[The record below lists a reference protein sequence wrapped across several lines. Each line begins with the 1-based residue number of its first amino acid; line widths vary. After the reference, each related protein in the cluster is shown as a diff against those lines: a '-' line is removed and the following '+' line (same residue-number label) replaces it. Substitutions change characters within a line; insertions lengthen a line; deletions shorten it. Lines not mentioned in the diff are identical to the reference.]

1 MSNPKTLQ
9 TMSNKIWLVVQREF
23 ATRARKKSFI
33 IMTILMP
40 FLMAGLIFLPLLLSL
55 IKDSEQRT
63 VAVIDNSGLY
73 SSAIK
78 SNEQYLF
85 VPTEEMTPDLRS
97 DSTDVY
103 AVVNIT
109 GDLVEHPTK
118 AAIYSRQEVPSD
130 LRDYV
135 NSALTEAVRQEK
147 FRRYNI
153 PELNNIIDDIQQ
165 TVDVAT
171 VRWTDEG
178 EQESLTDVATLVGM
192 ILTFLIYMFVL
203 SYGAMVM
210 QSVIEEKTNRIVEVM
225 VSSIKTL
232 QLLFGKIIGVGL
244 VGLFQMLIW
253 GLLLSSIV
261 GIITAVTGIDVGADP
276 AAAAAATDDGAME
289 LFNQLATLP
298 IAEIVILFV
307 LYFIG
312 GYLLYASMLAAFG
325 AAVNDQQDSGQ
336 FMMPVMLVMVFAFYA
351 GFYGAQNPEGPLAFW
366 TSFIPFTSSIVMMV
380 RIPFGVP
387 FYQIAISVATLYAT
401 VFAMLWVS
409 AKIYRIGILIYGKK
423 PSFKD
428 FYKWLRY

>member
-1 MSNPKTLQ
+1 
-9 TMSNKIWLVVQREF
+9 MSNKIWLVVQREF

-85 VPTEEMTPDLRS
+85 VPTEEMTPDMRS

-225 VSSIKTL
+225 VSSIKPL

>member
-1 MSNPKTLQ
+1 
-9 TMSNKIWLVVQREF
+9 MSNKIWLVVQREF

-225 VSSIKTL
+225 VSSIKPL

-276 AAAAAATDDGAME
+276 ATAAAATDDGAME

>member
-1 MSNPKTLQ
+1 
-9 TMSNKIWLVVQREF
+9 MSNKIWLVVQREF

-63 VAVIDNSGLY
+63 VAVVDNSGLY

-85 VPTEEMTPDLRS
+85 VPTENMTPDMRS

-118 AAIYSRQEVPSD
+118 AAIYSRQEVPAD

-153 PELNNIIDDIQQ
+153 PELNNIINDIQQ
-165 TVDVAT
+165 TIDVAT

-178 EQESLTDVATLVGM
+178 EQESLTDIATVVGM
-192 ILTFLIYMFVL
+192 FLTFLIDMFVL

-225 VSSIKTL
+225 VSSIKPL

-253 GLLLSSIV
+253 GLLLSAIV
-261 GIITAVTGIDVGADP
+261 GIITAITGVGADQT
-276 AAAAAATDDGAME
+276 AAATDEGAMQ
-289 LFNQLATLP
+289 LFNQLSTLP
-298 IAEIVILFV
+298 VAEIAILFV

-336 FMMPVMLVMVFAFYA
+336 FMMPVMLVMIFAFYA

-387 FYQIAISVATLYAT
+387 FYQIVISVVTLYAT
-401 VFAMLWVS
+401 VFAMLWIS
-409 AKIYRIGILIYGKK
+409 AKIYRVGILIYGKK

-428 FYKWLRY
+428 FYKWLKY

>member
-1 MSNPKTLQ
+1 
-9 TMSNKIWLVVQREF
+9 MSNKIWLVVQREF

-63 VAVIDNSGLY
+63 VAVVDNSGLY

-85 VPTEEMTPDLRS
+85 VPTENMTPDMRS

-118 AAIYSRQEVPSD
+118 VAIYSRQEVPAD

-153 PELNNIIDDIQQ
+153 PELNNIINDIQQ
-165 TVDVAT
+165 TIDVAT

-178 EQESLTDVATLVGM
+178 EQESLTDIATVVGM
-192 ILTFLIYMFVL
+192 FLTFLIYMFVL

-225 VSSIKTL
+225 VSSIKPL

-253 GLLLSSIV
+253 GLLLSAIV
-261 GIITAVTGIDVGADP
+261 GIITAITGVGAGANPTAVGSDE
-276 AAAAAATDDGAME
+276 GAMQ
-289 LFNQLATLP
+289 LFNQLSTLP
-298 IAEIVILFV
+298 VAEIAILFV

-336 FMMPVMLVMVFAFYA
+336 FMMPVMLVMIFAFYA

-387 FYQIAISVATLYAT
+387 FYQIVISVVTLYAT

-409 AKIYRIGILIYGKK
+409 AKIYRVGILIYGKK

-428 FYKWLRY
+428 FYKWLKY

>member
-1 MSNPKTLQ
+1 
-9 TMSNKIWLVVQREF
+9 MSNKIWLVVQREF

-63 VAVIDNSGLY
+63 VAVVDNTGLY

-135 NSALTEAVRQEK
+135 NGALTEAVRQEK

-178 EQESLTDVATLVGM
+178 EQESLTDVATIVGM
-192 ILTFLIYMFVL
+192 LLTFLIYMFVL

-225 VSSIKTL
+225 VSSIKPI

-261 GIITAVTGIDVGADP
+261 GIITAVTGVDVGADP

-336 FMMPVMLVMVFAFYA
+336 FMMPVMLVMIFAFYA

-409 AKIYRIGILIYGKK
+409 AKIYRVGILIYGKK

-428 FYKWLRY
+428 FYKWLKY

>member
-1 MSNPKTLQ
+1 
-9 TMSNKIWLVVQREF
+9 MSNKIWLVVQREF

-63 VAVIDNSGLY
+63 VAVVDNSGLY

-85 VPTEEMTPDLRS
+85 VPTENMTPDMRS

-118 AAIYSRQEVPSD
+118 AAIYSRQEVPAD

-153 PELNNIIDDIQQ
+153 PELNNIINDIQQ
-165 TVDVAT
+165 TIDVAT

-178 EQESLTDVATLVGM
+178 EQESLTDIATVVGM
-192 ILTFLIYMFVL
+192 FLTFLIYMFVL

-225 VSSIKTL
+225 VSSIKPL

-253 GLLLSSIV
+253 GLLLSAIV
-261 GIITAVTGIDVGADP
+261 GIITAITGVGADP
-276 AAAAAATDDGAME
+276 TAVGSDEGAMQ
-289 LFNQLATLP
+289 LFNQLSTLP
-298 IAEIVILFV
+298 VTEIAILFV

-336 FMMPVMLVMVFAFYA
+336 FMMPVMLVMIFAFYA

-387 FYQIAISVATLYAT
+387 FYQIVISVVTLYAT

-409 AKIYRIGILIYGKK
+409 AKIYRVGILIYGKK

-428 FYKWLRY
+428 FYKWLKY

>member
-1 MSNPKTLQ
+1 
-9 TMSNKIWLVVQREF
+9 MSNKIWLVVQREF

>member
-1 MSNPKTLQ
+1 
-9 TMSNKIWLVVQREF
+9 
-23 ATRARKKSFI
+23 
-33 IMTILMP
+33 MTILMP

-63 VAVIDNSGLY
+63 VAVVDNSGLY

-135 NSALTEAVRQEK
+135 NGALTEAVRQEK

-165 TVDVAT
+165 TIDVAT

-178 EQESLTDVATLVGM
+178 EQESLTDVATVVGM
-192 ILTFLIYMFVL
+192 LLTFLIYMFVL

-225 VSSIKTL
+225 VSSIKPI

-261 GIITAVTGIDVGADP
+261 GIITAVTGVDVGADP

-401 VFAMLWVS
+401 VFAMLWLS
-409 AKIYRIGILIYGKK
+409 AKIYRVGILIYGKK

-428 FYKWLRY
+428 FYKWLKY

>member
-1 MSNPKTLQ
+1 
-9 TMSNKIWLVVQREF
+9 MSNKIWLVVQREF

-63 VAVIDNSGLY
+63 VAVVDNSGLY

-85 VPTEEMTPDLRS
+85 VPTENMTPDMRS

-118 AAIYSRQEVPSD
+118 VAIYSRQEVPAD

-153 PELNNIIDDIQQ
+153 PELNNIINDIQQ
-165 TVDVAT
+165 TIDVAT

-178 EQESLTDVATLVGM
+178 EQESLTDIATVVGM
-192 ILTFLIYMFVL
+192 FLTFLIYMFVL

-225 VSSIKTL
+225 VSSIKPL

-253 GLLLSSIV
+253 GLLLSAIV
-261 GIITAVTGIDVGADP
+261 GIITAITGVDAGANPTAVGSDE
-276 AAAAAATDDGAME
+276 GAMQ
-289 LFNQLATLP
+289 LFNQLSTLP
-298 IAEIVILFV
+298 VAEIAILFV

-387 FYQIAISVATLYAT
+387 FYQIVISVVTLYAT

-409 AKIYRIGILIYGKK
+409 AKIYRVGILIYGKK

-428 FYKWLRY
+428 FYKWLKY

>member
-1 MSNPKTLQ
+1 
-9 TMSNKIWLVVQREF
+9 MSNKIWLVVQREF

-63 VAVIDNSGLY
+63 VAVVDNSGLY

-118 AAIYSRQEVPSD
+118 AAIYSRQEVPSN

-225 VSSIKTL
+225 VSSIKPL

>member
-1 MSNPKTLQ
+1 
-9 TMSNKIWLVVQREF
+9 MSNKIWLVVQREF

-63 VAVIDNSGLY
+63 VAVVDNSGLY

-85 VPTEEMTPDLRS
+85 VPTENMTPDMRS
-97 DSTDVY
+97 DSIDVY
-103 AVVNIT
+103 AVVTIT

-118 AAIYSRQEVPSD
+118 AAIYSRQEVPAD

-153 PELNNIIDDIQQ
+153 PELNNIINDIQQ
-165 TVDVAT
+165 TIDVAT

-178 EQESLTDVATLVGM
+178 EQESLTDIATVVGM
-192 ILTFLIYMFVL
+192 FLTFLIYMFVL

-225 VSSIKTL
+225 VSSIKPL

-253 GLLLSSIV
+253 GLLLSAIV
-261 GIITAVTGIDVGADP
+261 GIITAITGVGADP
-276 AAAAAATDDGAME
+276 TAVGSDEGAMQ
-289 LFNQLATLP
+289 LFNQLSTLP
-298 IAEIVILFV
+298 VAEIAILFV

-336 FMMPVMLVMVFAFYA
+336 FMMPVMLVMIFAFYA

-387 FYQIAISVATLYAT
+387 FYQIVISVVTLYAT

-409 AKIYRIGILIYGKK
+409 AKIYRVGILIYGKK

-428 FYKWLRY
+428 FYKWLKY

>member
-1 MSNPKTLQ
+1 
-9 TMSNKIWLVVQREF
+9 MSNKIWLVVQREF

-63 VAVIDNSGLY
+63 VAVVDNSGLY

-85 VPTEEMTPDLRS
+85 VPTENMTPDMRS

-118 AAIYSRQEVPSD
+118 AAIYSRQEVPAD

-153 PELNNIIDDIQQ
+153 PELNNIINDIQQ
-165 TVDVAT
+165 TIDVAT

-178 EQESLTDVATLVGM
+178 EQESLTDIATVVGM
-192 ILTFLIYMFVL
+192 FLTFLIYMFVL

-225 VSSIKTL
+225 VSSIKPL

-253 GLLLSSIV
+253 GLLLSAIV
-261 GIITAVTGIDVGADP
+261 GIITAITGVGADP
-276 AAAAAATDDGAME
+276 TAVGSDEGAMQ
-289 LFNQLATLP
+289 LFNQLSTLP
-298 IAEIVILFV
+298 VAEIAILFV

-336 FMMPVMLVMVFAFYA
+336 FMMPVMLVMIFAFYA

-387 FYQIAISVATLYAT
+387 FYQIVISVVTLYVT

-409 AKIYRIGILIYGKK
+409 AKIYRVGILIYGKK

-428 FYKWLRY
+428 FYKWLKY

>member
-1 MSNPKTLQ
+1 
-9 TMSNKIWLVVQREF
+9 MSNKIWLVVQREF

-63 VAVIDNSGLY
+63 VAVVDNSGLY

-85 VPTEEMTPDLRS
+85 VPTENMTPDMRS

-118 AAIYSRQEVPSD
+118 AAIYSRQEVPAD

-153 PELNNIIDDIQQ
+153 PELNNIINDIQQ
-165 TVDVAT
+165 TIDVAT

-178 EQESLTDVATLVGM
+178 EQESLTDIATVVGM
-192 ILTFLIYMFVL
+192 FLTFLIYMFVL

-225 VSSIKTL
+225 VSSIKPL

-253 GLLLSSIV
+253 GLLLSAIV
-261 GIITAVTGIDVGADP
+261 GIITAITGVDAGANPTAVGSDE
-276 AAAAAATDDGAME
+276 GAMQ
-289 LFNQLATLP
+289 LFNQLSTLP
-298 IAEIVILFV
+298 VAEIAILFV

-336 FMMPVMLVMVFAFYA
+336 FMMPVMLVMIFAFYA

-387 FYQIAISVATLYAT
+387 FYQIVISVVTLYAT
-401 VFAMLWVS
+401 VFAMLWIS
-409 AKIYRIGILIYGKK
+409 AKIYRVGILIYGKK

-428 FYKWLRY
+428 FYKWLKY

>member
-1 MSNPKTLQ
+1 
-9 TMSNKIWLVVQREF
+9 
-23 ATRARKKSFI
+23 
-33 IMTILMP
+33 MTILMP

-63 VAVIDNSGLY
+63 VAVVDNSGLY

-85 VPTEEMTPDLRS
+85 VPTENMTPDMRS

-118 AAIYSRQEVPSD
+118 AAIYSRQEVPAD

-153 PELNNIIDDIQQ
+153 PELNNIINDIQQ
-165 TVDVAT
+165 TIDVAT

-178 EQESLTDVATLVGM
+178 EQESLTDIATVVGM
-192 ILTFLIYMFVL
+192 FLTFLIYMFVL

-225 VSSIKTL
+225 VSSIKPL

-253 GLLLSSIV
+253 GLLLSAIV
-261 GIITAVTGIDVGADP
+261 GIITAITGVDADP
-276 AAAAAATDDGAME
+276 TAVGSDEGAMQ
-289 LFNQLATLP
+289 LFNQLSTLP
-298 IAEIVILFV
+298 VAEIAILFV

-336 FMMPVMLVMVFAFYA
+336 FMMPVMLVMIFAFYA

-387 FYQIAISVATLYAT
+387 FYQIVISVVTLYAT
-401 VFAMLWVS
+401 VFAMLWIS
-409 AKIYRIGILIYGKK
+409 AKIYRVGILIYGKK

-428 FYKWLRY
+428 FYKWLKY

>member
-1 MSNPKTLQ
+1 
-9 TMSNKIWLVVQREF
+9 MSNKIWLVVQREF

-63 VAVIDNSGLY
+63 VAVVDNSGLY

-210 QSVIEEKTNRIVEVM
+210 QSVLEEKTNRIVEVM
-225 VSSIKTL
+225 VSSIKPL

-428 FYKWLRY
+428 FYKWHRY

>member
-1 MSNPKTLQ
+1 MVSG
-9 TMSNKIWLVVQREF
+9 
-23 ATRARKKSFI
+23 ATRICHARTQKVVHHNDNPYAVPDGRTHLSTASAFANQRQR
-33 IMTILMP
+33 TTYRCRCRQL
-40 FLMAGLIFLPLLLSL
+40 GTLLVGHQ
-55 IKDSEQRT
+55 EQR
-63 VAVIDNSGLY
+63 
-73 SSAIK
+73 AIPFRANRK
-78 SNEQYLF
+78 YD
-85 VPTEEMTPDLRS
+85 PGYALRL
-97 DSTDVY
+97 DRRLR
-103 AVVNIT
+103 VVNIT

-118 AAIYSRQEVPSD
+118 AAIYSRQEVPAD

-153 PELNNIIDDIQQ
+153 PELNNIINDIQQ
-165 TVDVAT
+165 TIDVAT

-178 EQESLTDVATLVGM
+178 EQESLTDIATVVGM
-192 ILTFLIYMFVL
+192 FLTFLIYMFVL

-225 VSSIKTL
+225 VSSIKPL

-253 GLLLSSIV
+253 GLLLSAIV
-261 GIITAVTGIDVGADP
+261 GIITAITGVGADP
-276 AAAAAATDDGAME
+276 TAAATDEGAMQ
-289 LFNQLATLP
+289 LFNQLSTLP
-298 IAEIVILFV
+298 VAEIAILFV

-336 FMMPVMLVMVFAFYA
+336 FMMPVMLVMIFAFYA

-387 FYQIAISVATLYAT
+387 FYQIVISVVTLYAT
-401 VFAMLWVS
+401 VFAMLWIS
-409 AKIYRIGILIYGKK
+409 AKIYRVGILIYGKK

-428 FYKWLRY
+428 FYKWLKY

>member
-1 MSNPKTLQ
+1 
-9 TMSNKIWLVVQREF
+9 MSNKIWLVVQREF

-85 VPTEEMTPDLRS
+85 VPTENMTPDMRS

-225 VSSIKTL
+225 VSSIKPL

-276 AAAAAATDDGAME
+276 ATAAAATDDGAME

>member
-1 MSNPKTLQ
+1 
-9 TMSNKIWLVVQREF
+9 
-23 ATRARKKSFI
+23 
-33 IMTILMP
+33 MTILMP

-63 VAVIDNSGLY
+63 VAVVDNSGLY

-85 VPTEEMTPDLRS
+85 VPTENMTPDMRS

-118 AAIYSRQEVPSD
+118 AAIYSRQEVPAD

-153 PELNNIIDDIQQ
+153 PELNNIINDIQQ
-165 TVDVAT
+165 TIDVAT

-178 EQESLTDVATLVGM
+178 EQESLTDIATVVGM
-192 ILTFLIYMFVL
+192 FLTFLIYMFVL

-225 VSSIKTL
+225 VSSIKPL

-253 GLLLSSIV
+253 GLLLSAIV
-261 GIITAVTGIDVGADP
+261 GIITAITGVGADP
-276 AAAAAATDDGAME
+276 TAVGSDEGAMQ
-289 LFNQLATLP
+289 LFNQLSTLP
-298 IAEIVILFV
+298 VAEIAILFV

-336 FMMPVMLVMVFAFYA
+336 FMMPVMLVMIFAFYA

-387 FYQIAISVATLYAT
+387 FYQIVISVVTLYAT

-409 AKIYRIGILIYGKK
+409 AKIYRVGILIYGKK

-428 FYKWLRY
+428 FYKWLKY

>member
-1 MSNPKTLQ
+1 MSNPKTQQ

-23 ATRARKKSFI
+23 TTRARKKSFI

-63 VAVIDNSGLY
+63 VAVVDNSGLY

-135 NSALTEAVRQEK
+135 NGALTEAVRQEK

-165 TVDVAT
+165 TIDVAT

-178 EQESLTDVATLVGM
+178 EQESLTDVATIVGM
-192 ILTFLIYMFVL
+192 LLTFLIYMFVL

-225 VSSIKTL
+225 VSSIKPI

-253 GLLLSSIV
+253 GLLLSTIV
-261 GIITAVTGIDVGADP
+261 GIITAVTGVDVGADP

-401 VFAMLWVS
+401 VFAMLWLS
-409 AKIYRIGILIYGKK
+409 AKIYRVGILIYGKK

-428 FYKWLRY
+428 FYKWLKY

>member
-1 MSNPKTLQ
+1 
-9 TMSNKIWLVVQREF
+9 MSNKIWLVVQREF

-63 VAVIDNSGLY
+63 VAVVDNSGLY

-225 VSSIKTL
+225 VSSIKPL

-261 GIITAVTGIDVGADP
+261 GIISAVTGIDVGADP

>member
-1 MSNPKTLQ
+1 
-9 TMSNKIWLVVQREF
+9 MSNKIWLVVQREF

-55 IKDSEQRT
+55 IKDREQRT
-63 VAVIDNSGLY
+63 VAVVDNSGLY

-85 VPTEEMTPDLRS
+85 VPTENMTPDMRS

-118 AAIYSRQEVPSD
+118 AAIYSRQEVPAD

-153 PELNNIIDDIQQ
+153 PELNNIINDIQQ
-165 TVDVAT
+165 TIDVAT

-178 EQESLTDVATLVGM
+178 EQESLTDIATVVGM
-192 ILTFLIYMFVL
+192 FLTFLIYMFVL

-225 VSSIKTL
+225 VSSIKPL

-253 GLLLSSIV
+253 GLLLSAIV
-261 GIITAVTGIDVGADP
+261 GIITAITGVGADP
-276 AAAAAATDDGAME
+276 TAAATDEGAMQ
-289 LFNQLATLP
+289 LFNQLSTLP
-298 IAEIVILFV
+298 VAEIAILFV

-387 FYQIAISVATLYAT
+387 FYQIVISVVTLYAT

-409 AKIYRIGILIYGKK
+409 AKIYRVGILIYGKK

-428 FYKWLRY
+428 FYKWLKY

>member
-1 MSNPKTLQ
+1 MSNNL
-9 TMSNKIWLVVQREF
+9 WLVGQREF

-63 VAVIDNSGLY
+63 VAVVDNSGLY

-210 QSVIEEKTNRIVEVM
+210 QSGIEEKTNRIVEVM
-225 VSSIKTL
+225 VSSIKPL

-261 GIITAVTGIDVGADP
+261 GIISAVTGIDVGADP

>member
-1 MSNPKTLQ
+1 
-9 TMSNKIWLVVQREF
+9 MSNKIWLVVQREF

-63 VAVIDNSGLY
+63 VAVVDNSGLY

-85 VPTEEMTPDLRS
+85 VPTENMTPDMRS

-225 VSSIKTL
+225 VSSIKPL

-276 AAAAAATDDGAME
+276 ATAAAATDDGAME

>member
-1 MSNPKTLQ
+1 
-9 TMSNKIWLVVQREF
+9 
-23 ATRARKKSFI
+23 
-33 IMTILMP
+33 MTILMP

-63 VAVIDNSGLY
+63 VAVVDNSGLY

-85 VPTEEMTPDLRS
+85 VPTENMTPDMRS

-118 AAIYSRQEVPSD
+118 AAIYSRQEVPTD

-153 PELNNIIDDIQQ
+153 PELNNIINDIQQ
-165 TVDVAT
+165 TIDVAT

-178 EQESLTDVATLVGM
+178 EQESLTDIATVVGM
-192 ILTFLIYMFVL
+192 FLTFLIYMFVL

-225 VSSIKTL
+225 VSSIKPL

-253 GLLLSSIV
+253 GLLLSAIV
-261 GIITAVTGIDVGADP
+261 GIITAITGVDAGANPTAVGSDE
-276 AAAAAATDDGAME
+276 GAMQ
-289 LFNQLATLP
+289 LFNQLSTLP
-298 IAEIVILFV
+298 VAEIAILFV

-336 FMMPVMLVMVFAFYA
+336 FMMPVMLVMIFAFYA

-387 FYQIAISVATLYAT
+387 FYQIVISVVTLYAT

-409 AKIYRIGILIYGKK
+409 AKIYRVGILIYGKK

-428 FYKWLRY
+428 FYKWLKY